1 MSGGH
6 FFLGEMFDEQKQRTR
21 KTDFEIDFYRVE
33 EPLGIDLKFSI
44 NLKKLNNIMPISSL
58 NFDEE
63 WIFVFFHVSNILMT
77 HFS

>member
-44 NLKKLNNIMPISSL
+44 NLKKLFNTCLQKP
-58 NFDEE
+58 E
-63 WIFVFFHVSNILMT
+63 
-77 HFS
+77 